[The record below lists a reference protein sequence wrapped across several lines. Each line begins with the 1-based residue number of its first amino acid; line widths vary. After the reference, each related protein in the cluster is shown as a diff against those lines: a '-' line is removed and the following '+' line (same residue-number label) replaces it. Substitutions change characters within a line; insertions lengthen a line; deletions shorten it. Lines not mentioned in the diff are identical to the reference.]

1 MGEITMAQKFSF
13 DVVSEVD
20 FQEID
25 NALNQ
30 ALKEL
35 SQRYDLKDSKTTVEL
50 NKKDKT
56 ILINSKDD
64 YGVKASVDILQSKF
78 IKRQI
83 SLMVMKLEEIEPASN
98 GRVKQ
103 LINLQSG
110 ISKENAKKI
119 TKMIKEMSVKVSAQI
134 MDEQVRVQ
142 GSKKDDLQQV
152 MTELKSA
159 DLDFP
164 VQFTNYK

>member
-1 MGEITMAQKFSF
+1 MGQKFSF

-25 NALNQ
+25 NAINQ
-30 ALKEL
+30 ATKEIM
-35 SQRYDLKDSKTTVEL
+35 QRYDLKDSQTTIDL
-50 NKKDKT
+50 NKHEKT

-64 YGVKASVDILQSKF
+64 YGLKASIDILQSKF
-78 IKRQI
+78 IKRKI
-83 SLMVMKLEEIEPASN
+83 SLKVMKLNEVEAAGG

-103 LINLQSG
+103 LISLQSG

-119 TKMIKEMSVKVSAQI
+119 TKMIKEMKLKVNAQI

-142 GSKKDDLQQV
+142 GAKKDELQSV
-152 MTELKSA
+152 MQMIREA

-164 VQFTNYK
+164 VQFVNYK

>member
-1 MGEITMAQKFSF
+1 MAQKFSF

-30 ALKEL
+30 ASKEIM
-35 SQRYDLKDSKTTVEL
+35 QRYDLKDSNTTIEL
-50 NKKDKT
+50 SKADKT

-64 YGVKASVDILQSKF
+64 YGIKTSVDILQSKF
-78 IKRQI
+78 IKRKL
-83 SLMVMKLEEIEPASN
+83 SLKVMKLNEIEPAAS

-103 LINLQSG
+103 LITLQSG
-110 ISKENAKKI
+110 ISKEDAKLI
-119 TKMIKEMSVKVSAQI
+119 TKMIKEMKLKVNAQI

-142 GSKKDDLQQV
+142 GAKKDELQTV
-152 MTELKSA
+152 MTNLKEA
-159 DLDFP
+159 DLTFP

>member
-1 MGEITMAQKFSF
+1 MAQKYSF
-13 DVVSEVD
+13 DVVSDVD

-30 ALKEL
+30 ARKEIL
-35 SQRYDLKDSKTTVEL
+35 QRYDLKDFNTTIELSKA
-50 NKKDKT
+50 DKT
-56 ILINSKDD
+56 LLINSKDE

-78 IKRQI
+78 IKRSI
-83 SLMVMKLEEIEPASN
+83 SLKVMKPNEIESAAN

-110 ISKENAKKI
+110 ISKENAKMI
-119 TKMIKEMSVKVSAQI
+119 TKMIKEMKLKVNAQI

-142 GSKKDDLQQV
+142 GAKKDELQTV
-152 MTELKSA
+152 MSNLKAA